1 MSTTPSL
8 DKMLSLLKDG
18 KLTVDNMVNTLSYVQ
33 VYIIH
38 TASYNGT
45 LKGYVDNKTASY
57 AVDLVNAYY
66 NRADKNK
73 TNVDAKVVKE
83 LSLFMNKEFQA
94 FESATE
100 MFAKDVAQDYYKSVV
115 DLLLLVSRGMLVS
128 RGKELDYSNVMA
140 AAEKMAESKKE
151 LVSLKKSKNYY
162 VQTFADIYVD
172 AAAEAIVTVAL
183 AIAQAFIEKVGAEI
197 RKLH

>member
-1 MSTTPSL
+1 MIGL
-8 DKMLSLLKDG
+8 MAGG

-73 TNVDAKVVKE
+73 TDDAKVVKT

-94 FESATE
+94 FKSATE
-100 MFAKDVAQDYYKSVV
+100 MFAQDVAQDYYKSVV
-115 DLLLLVSRGMLVS
+115 ELLLLVS

-151 LVSLKKSKNYY
+151 LVSLKKSQAFVEKEYY
-162 VQTFADIYVD
+162 LQTFADIYVD
-172 AAAEAIVTVAL
+172 AAAEAIVTGAL
-183 AIAQAFIEKVGAEI
+183 AMAQAFVEKVGNEI

>member
-1 MSTTPSL
+1 MSTTPTL
-8 DKMLSLLKDG
+8 DKMIGLLKPG

-57 AVDLVNAYY
+57 AVDLINAYY

-73 TNVDAKVVKE
+73 TNGDAKVVKT

-94 FESATE
+94 FKSATE
-100 MFAKDVAQDYYKSVV
+100 TFAKDVAQDYYKSIVE
-115 DLLLLVSRGMLVS
+115 LLMLVS
-128 RGKELDYSNVMA
+128 RGEEVDYAGVTE
-140 AAEKMAESKKE
+140 AAEKMAEAKKE
-151 LVSLKKSKNYY
+151 LVSMKKSKEYY
-162 VQTFADIYVD
+162 LQTFADIYVD
-172 AAAEAIVTVAL
+172 AAAEAIVTGAL
-183 AIAQAFIEKVGAEI
+183 AMAQAFVEKVGNEI

>member
-1 MSTTPSL
+1 MSTTPTL
-8 DKMLSLLKDG
+8 DKMLGLLTPG
-18 KLTVDNMVNTLSYVQ
+18 KLTVDNMTTTLSYVQ

-45 LKGYVDNKTASY
+45 LKECVDNKTARH

-73 TNVDAKVVKE
+73 TDDAKVVKT

-94 FESATE
+94 FKSATE
-100 MFAKDVAQDYYKSVV
+100 TFAKDVAQDYYKSIVE
-115 DLLLLVSRGMLVS
+115 LLMLVS
-128 RGKELDYSNVMA
+128 RGEEVDYAGVTE
-140 AAEKMAESKKE
+140 AAEKMAEAKKE
-151 LVSLKKSKNYY
+151 LVSMKKSKEYY
-162 VQTFADIYVD
+162 LQTFADIYVD
-172 AAAEAIVTVAL
+172 AAAEAIVTGAL
-183 AIAQAFIEKVGAEI
+183 AMAQAFVEKVGNEI

>member
-1 MSTTPSL
+1 MSTTPTL

-73 TNVDAKVVKE
+73 TDDAKVVKT

-94 FESATE
+94 FKSATE
-100 MFAKDVAQDYYKSVV
+100 TFAKDVAQDYYKSIVE
-115 DLLLLVSRGMLVS
+115 LLMLVS
-128 RGKELDYSNVMA
+128 RGEEVDYAGVTE
-140 AAEKMAESKKE
+140 AAEKMAEAKKE
-151 LVSLKKSKNYY
+151 LVSMKKSKEYY
-162 VQTFADIYVD
+162 LQTFADIYVD
-172 AAAEAIVTVAL
+172 AAAEAIVTGAL
-183 AIAQAFIEKVGAEI
+183 AMAQAFVEKVGNEI

>member
-1 MSTTPSL
+1 MSTTPTL
-8 DKMLSLLKDG
+8 DKMLGLLKPG
-18 KLTVDNMVNTLSYVQ
+18 KLTVDNMTTMLSYVQ

-45 LKGYVDNKTASY
+45 LKECVDNKTARY

-73 TNVDAKVVKE
+73 TDDAKVVKT

-94 FESATE
+94 FKSATE
-100 MFAKDVAQDYYKSVV
+100 SFAKDVAQDYYKNIVE
-115 DLLLLVSRGMLVS
+115 LLLLVSRG
-128 RGKELDYSNVMA
+128 KEADYAGVTE
-140 AAEKMAESKKE
+140 AAEKMAEAKKE
-151 LVSLKKSKNYY
+151 LVSMKKSKEYY
-162 VQTFADIYVD
+162 LQTFADIYVD
-172 AAAEAIVTVAL
+172 AAAEAIVTGAL
-183 AIAQAFIEKVGAEI
+183 AMAQAFVEKVGNEI

>member
-1 MSTTPSL
+1 MSTTPTL
-8 DKMLSLLKDG
+8 DKMLGLLKPD
-18 KLTVDNMVNTLSYVQ
+18 KLTVDNMTTMLSYVQ

-45 LKGYVDNKTASY
+45 LKECVDNKTARY

-73 TNVDAKVVKE
+73 TDDAKVVKT

-94 FESATE
+94 FKSATE
-100 MFAKDVAQDYYKSVV
+100 TFAKDVAQDYYKNIVE
-115 DLLLLVSRGMLVS
+115 LLLLVSRG
-128 RGKELDYSNVMA
+128 KEADYAGVTE
-140 AAEKMAESKKE
+140 AAEKMAEAKKE
-151 LVSLKKSKNYY
+151 LVSMKKSKEYY
-162 VQTFADIYVD
+162 LQTFADIYVD
-172 AAAEAIVTVAL
+172 AAAEAIVTGAL
-183 AIAQAFIEKVGAEI
+183 AMAQAFVEKVGNEI

>member
-1 MSTTPSL
+1 MSTTPTL
-8 DKMLSLLKDG
+8 DKMLGLLKPG

-45 LKGYVDNKTASY
+45 LKECVDNKTARY

-73 TNVDAKVVKE
+73 TDDAKVVKT
-83 LSLFMNKEFQA
+83 LSLFMNREFQA
-94 FESATE
+94 FKSATE
-100 MFAKDVAQDYYKSVV
+100 TFAKDVAQDYYKSIVE
-115 DLLLLVSRGMLVS
+115 LLMLVS
-128 RGKELDYSNVMA
+128 RGKEVDYAGVTE
-140 AAEKMAESKKE
+140 AAEKMAEAKKE
-151 LVSLKKSKNYY
+151 LVSMKKSKEYY
-162 VQTFADIYVD
+162 LQTFADIYVD
-172 AAAEAIVTVAL
+172 AAAEAIVTGAL
-183 AIAQAFIEKVGAEI
+183 AMAQAFVEKVGNEI

>member
-1 MSTTPSL
+1 MSTTPTL
-8 DKMLSLLKDG
+8 DKMLGLLKPG

-45 LKGYVDNKTASY
+45 LKECVDNKTARH

-73 TNVDAKVVKE
+73 TDDAKVVKT

-94 FESATE
+94 FKSATE
-100 MFAKDVAQDYYKSVV
+100 TFAKDVAQDYYKSIVE
-115 DLLLLVSRGMLVS
+115 LLMLVS
-128 RGKELDYSNVMA
+128 RGEEVDYAGVTE
-140 AAEKMAESKKE
+140 AAEKMAEAKKE
-151 LVSLKKSKNYY
+151 LVSMKKSKEYY
-162 VQTFADIYVD
+162 LQTFADIYVD
-172 AAAEAIVTVAL
+172 AAAEAIVTGAL
-183 AIAQAFIEKVGAEI
+183 AMAQAFVEKVGNEI

>member
-1 MSTTPSL
+1 MSTTPTL
-8 DKMLSLLKDG
+8 DKMLGLLKPG
-18 KLTVDNMVNTLSYVQ
+18 KLTVDNMTTTLSYVQ

-45 LKGYVDNKTASY
+45 LKECVDNKTARY

-73 TNVDAKVVKE
+73 TDDAKVVKT

-94 FESATE
+94 FKSATE
-100 MFAKDVAQDYYKSVV
+100 TFAKDVAQDYYKNIVE
-115 DLLLLVSRGMLVS
+115 LLLLVSRG
-128 RGKELDYSNVMA
+128 KEADYAGVTE
-140 AAEKMAESKKE
+140 AAEKMAEAKKE
-151 LVSLKKSKNYY
+151 LVSMKKSKEYY
-162 VQTFADIYVD
+162 LQTFADIYVD
-172 AAAEAIVTVAL
+172 AAAEAIVTGAL
-183 AIAQAFIEKVGAEI
+183 AMAQAFVEKVGNEI

>member
-1 MSTTPSL
+1 MSTTPTL
-8 DKMLSLLKDG
+8 DKMLGLLKPG
-18 KLTVDNMVNTLSYVQ
+18 KLTVDNMTTTLSYVQ

-45 LKGYVDNKTASY
+45 LKECVDNKTARY

-73 TNVDAKVVKE
+73 TDDAKVVKT

-94 FESATE
+94 FKSATE
-100 MFAKDVAQDYYKSVV
+100 TFAKDVAQDYYKSIVE
-115 DLLLLVSRGMLVS
+115 LLMLVS
-128 RGKELDYSNVMA
+128 RGEEVDYAGVTE
-140 AAEKMAESKKE
+140 AAEKMAEAKKE
-151 LVSLKKSKNYY
+151 LVLMKKSKEYY
-162 VQTFADIYVD
+162 LQTFADIYVD
-172 AAAEAIVTVAL
+172 AAAEAIVTGAL
-183 AIAQAFIEKVGAEI
+183 AMAQAFVEKVGNEI

>member
-1 MSTTPSL
+1 MSTTPTL
-8 DKMLSLLKDG
+8 DKMIGLMAGG

-73 TNVDAKVVKE
+73 TDDAKVVKT

-94 FESATE
+94 FKSATE
-100 MFAKDVAQDYYKSVV
+100 TFAKDVAQDYYKSVV
-115 DLLLLVSRGMLVS
+115 ELLLLVS

-140 AAEKMAESKKE
+140 AAEKMAEAKKE
-151 LVSLKKSKNYY
+151 LVSMKKSQAFVEKEYY
-162 VQTFADIYVD
+162 LQTFADIYVD
-172 AAAEAIVTVAL
+172 AAAEAIVTGAL
-183 AIAQAFIEKVGAEI
+183 AMAQAFVEKVGNEI

>member
-73 TNVDAKVVKE
+73 TVDAKVVKT
-83 LSLFMNKEFQA
+83 LSLFMNKEFQS
-94 FESATE
+94 FKSATE
-100 MFAKDVAQDYYKSVV
+100 TFAKDVAQDYYKSIVE
-115 DLLLLVSRGMLVS
+115 LLMLVS
-128 RGKELDYSNVMA
+128 RGEEVDYAGVTE
-140 AAEKMAESKKE
+140 AAEKMAEAKKE
-151 LVSLKKSKNYY
+151 LVSMKKSKEYY
-162 VQTFADIYVD
+162 LQTFADIYVD
-172 AAAEAIVTVAL
+172 AAAEAIVTGAL
-183 AIAQAFIEKVGAEI
+183 AMAQAFVEKVGNEI

>member
-1 MSTTPSL
+1 MSTTPTL
-8 DKMLSLLKDG
+8 DKMLGLLNSG

-45 LKGYVDNKTASY
+45 LKECVDNKTARY

-73 TNVDAKVVKE
+73 TVDAKVVKT

-94 FESATE
+94 FKSATE
-100 MFAKDVAQDYYKSVV
+100 TFAKDVAQDYYKNVV
-115 DLLLLVSRGMLVS
+115 DLLLLIT
-128 RGKELDYSNVMA
+128 RGKDIDYAGVTE

-151 LVSLKKSKNYY
+151 LVSMKKSKDYY
-162 VQTFADIYVD
+162 MQIFADIYVD
-172 AAAEAIVTVAL
+172 AAAEAIVTGAL
-183 AIAQAFIEKVGAEI
+183 AMAQAFVEKVGNEI

>member
-1 MSTTPSL
+1 MSTTPTL

-57 AVDLVNAYY
+57 AVDLTNAYY
-66 NRADKNK
+66 NRADKKQNG
-73 TNVDAKVVKE
+73 DAKVVKE

-100 MFAKDVAQDYYKSVV
+100 MFAQDVAQDYYKSVV
-115 DLLLLVSRGMLVS
+115 DLLLLVS

-172 AAAEAIVTVAL
+172 AAAEAIVTGAL
-183 AIAQAFIEKVGAEI
+183 AMAQAFVEKVGNEI

>member
-1 MSTTPSL
+1 MSTTPTL
-8 DKMLSLLKDG
+8 DKMLGLLKPG
-18 KLTVDNMVNTLSYVQ
+18 KLTVDNMTTMLSYVQ

-45 LKGYVDNKTASY
+45 LKECVDNKTARY

-73 TNVDAKVVKE
+73 TVDAKVVKT

-94 FESATE
+94 FKSATE
-100 MFAKDVAQDYYKSVV
+100 TFAKDVAQDYYKSIVE
-115 DLLLLVSRGMLVS
+115 LLLLVSRG
-128 RGKELDYSNVMA
+128 KEADYAGVTE
-140 AAEKMAESKKE
+140 AAEKMAEAKKE
-151 LVSLKKSKNYY
+151 LVSMKKSKDYY
-162 VQTFADIYVD
+162 LQIFADIYVD
-172 AAAEAIVTVAL
+172 AAAEAIVTGAL
-183 AIAQAFIEKVGAEI
+183 AMAQAFVEKVGNEI

>member
-1 MSTTPSL
+1 MSTTPTL
-8 DKMLSLLKDG
+8 DKMLGLLKPG
-18 KLTVDNMVNTLSYVQ
+18 KLTVDNMTTTLSYVQ

-45 LKGYVDNKTASY
+45 LKECVDNKTARY

-73 TNVDAKVVKE
+73 TDDAKVVKT

-94 FESATE
+94 FKSATE
-100 MFAKDVAQDYYKSVV
+100 TFAKDVAQDYYKSIVE
-115 DLLLLVSRGMLVS
+115 LLMLVS
-128 RGKELDYSNVMA
+128 RGEEVDYAGVME
-140 AAEKMAESKKE
+140 AAEKMAEAKKE
-151 LVSLKKSKNYY
+151 LVSMKKSKEYY
-162 VQTFADIYVD
+162 LQTFADIYVD
-172 AAAEAIVTVAL
+172 AAAEAIVTGAL
-183 AIAQAFIEKVGAEI
+183 AMAQAFVEKVGNEI

>member
-1 MSTTPSL
+1 MSTTPTL
-8 DKMLSLLKDG
+8 DKMLGLLKPG
-18 KLTVDNMVNTLSYVQ
+18 KLTVDNMTTTLSYVQ

-45 LKGYVDNKTASY
+45 LKECVDNKTARY

-73 TNVDAKVVKE
+73 TDDAEVVKT

-94 FESATE
+94 FKSATE
-100 MFAKDVAQDYYKSVV
+100 TFAKDVAQDYYKSIVE
-115 DLLLLVSRGMLVS
+115 LLMLVS
-128 RGKELDYSNVMA
+128 RGEEVDYAGVTE
-140 AAEKMAESKKE
+140 AAEKMAEAKKE
-151 LVSLKKSKNYY
+151 LVSMKKSKEYY
-162 VQTFADIYVD
+162 LQTFADIYVD
-172 AAAEAIVTVAL
+172 AAAEAIVTGAL
-183 AIAQAFIEKVGAEI
+183 AMAQAFVEKVGNEI

>member
-1 MSTTPSL
+1 MSTTPTL
-8 DKMLSLLKDG
+8 DKMIGLLKPG
-18 KLTVDNMVNTLSYVQ
+18 KLTVDNMTTTLSYVQ

-45 LKGYVDNKTASY
+45 LKECVDNKTARY

-73 TNVDAKVVKE
+73 TVDAKVVKT

-94 FESATE
+94 FKSATE
-100 MFAKDVAQDYYKSVV
+100 TFAKDVAQDYYKSIVE
-115 DLLLLVSRGMLVS
+115 LLLLVSRG
-128 RGKELDYSNVMA
+128 KEADYAGVTE
-140 AAEKMAESKKE
+140 AAEKMAEAKKE
-151 LVSLKKSKNYY
+151 LVSMKKSKEYY
-162 VQTFADIYVD
+162 LQTFADIYVD
-172 AAAEAIVTVAL
+172 AAAEAIVTGAL
-183 AIAQAFIEKVGAEI
+183 AMAQAFVEKVGNEI

>member
-1 MSTTPSL
+1 MSTTPTL
-8 DKMLSLLKDG
+8 DKMLGLLKPG
-18 KLTVDNMVNTLSYVQ
+18 KLTVDNMTTMLSYVQ

-45 LKGYVDNKTASY
+45 LKECVDNKTARY

-73 TNVDAKVVKE
+73 TDDAKVVKT

-94 FESATE
+94 FKSATE
-100 MFAKDVAQDYYKSVV
+100 TFAKDVAQDYYKNIVE
-115 DLLLLVSRGMLVS
+115 LLLLVSRG
-128 RGKELDYSNVMA
+128 KEADYAGVTE
-140 AAEKMAESKKE
+140 AAEKMAEAKKE
-151 LVSLKKSKNYY
+151 LVSMKKSKEYY
-162 VQTFADIYVD
+162 LQTFADIYVD
-172 AAAEAIVTVAL
+172 AAAEAIVTGAL
-183 AIAQAFIEKVGAEI
+183 AMAQAFVEKVGNEI

>member
-1 MSTTPSL
+1 MSTTPTL
-8 DKMLSLLKDG
+8 DKMIGLLKPG
-18 KLTVDNMVNTLSYVQ
+18 KLTVDNMTTTLSYVQ

-45 LKGYVDNKTASY
+45 LKECVDNKTARH

-73 TNVDAKVVKE
+73 TDDAKVVKT

-94 FESATE
+94 FKSATE
-100 MFAKDVAQDYYKSVV
+100 TFAKDVAQDYYKSIVE
-115 DLLLLVSRGMLVS
+115 LLMLVS
-128 RGKELDYSNVMA
+128 RGEEVDYAGVTE
-140 AAEKMAESKKE
+140 AAEKMAEAKKE
-151 LVSLKKSKNYY
+151 LVSMKKSKEYY
-162 VQTFADIYVD
+162 LQTFADIYVD
-172 AAAEAIVTVAL
+172 AAAEAIVTGAL
-183 AIAQAFIEKVGAEI
+183 AMAQAFVEKVGNEI

>member
-1 MSTTPSL
+1 MSTTPTL
-8 DKMLSLLKDG
+8 DKMLGLLKPG
-18 KLTVDNMVNTLSYVQ
+18 KLTVDNMTTMLSYVQ

-45 LKGYVDNKTASY
+45 LKECVDNKTARY

-73 TNVDAKVVKE
+73 TDDAKVVKT

-94 FESATE
+94 FKSATE
-100 MFAKDVAQDYYKSVV
+100 TFAKDVAQDYYKSIVE
-115 DLLLLVSRGMLVS
+115 LLLLVSRG
-128 RGKELDYSNVMA
+128 KEADYAGVTE
-140 AAEKMAESKKE
+140 AAEKMAEAKKE
-151 LVSLKKSKNYY
+151 LVSMKKSKDYY
-162 VQTFADIYVD
+162 LQTFADIYVD
-172 AAAEAIVTVAL
+172 AAAEAIVTGAL
-183 AIAQAFIEKVGAEI
+183 AMAQAFVEKVGNEI

>member
-1 MSTTPSL
+1 MSTTPTL
-8 DKMLSLLKDG
+8 DKMLGLLKPG
-18 KLTVDNMVNTLSYVQ
+18 KLTVDNMTTTLSYVQ

-45 LKGYVDNKTASY
+45 LKECVDHKTARH

-73 TNVDAKVVKE
+73 TDDAKVVKT

-94 FESATE
+94 FKSATE
-100 MFAKDVAQDYYKSVV
+100 TFAKDVAQDYYKSIVE
-115 DLLLLVSRGMLVS
+115 LLMLVS
-128 RGKELDYSNVMA
+128 RGEEVDYAGVTE
-140 AAEKMAESKKE
+140 AAEKMAEAKKE
-151 LVSLKKSKNYY
+151 LVSMKKSKDYY
-162 VQTFADIYVD
+162 LQTFADIYVD
-172 AAAEAIVTVAL
+172 AAAEAIVTGAL
-183 AIAQAFIEKVGAEI
+183 AMAQAFVEKVGNEI

>member
-1 MSTTPSL
+1 MSTTPTL
-8 DKMLSLLKDG
+8 DKMIGLLKPG

-73 TNVDAKVVKE
+73 TNGDAKVVKE
-83 LSLFMNKEFQA
+83 LSMFMNKEIQA
-94 FESATE
+94 FKSATE
-100 MFAKDVAQDYYKSVV
+100 MFAQDVAQDYYKSVV
-115 DLLLLVSRGMLVS
+115 ELLLLVS

-140 AAEKMAESKKE
+140 AAEKMAEAKKE
-151 LVSLKKSKNYY
+151 LVSMKKSKDYY
-162 VQTFADIYVD
+162 LQIFADIYVD
-172 AAAEAIVTVAL
+172 AAAEAIVTGAL
-183 AIAQAFIEKVGAEI
+183 AMAQAFVEKVGNEI

>member
-73 TNVDAKVVKE
+73 TNGDAKVVKE

-115 DLLLLVSRGMLVS
+115 DLLLLVS

-197 RKLH
+197 RKMH

>member
-1 MSTTPSL
+1 MSTTPTL
-8 DKMLSLLKDG
+8 DKMLGLLKPG
-18 KLTVDNMVNTLSYVQ
+18 KLTVDNMTTMLSYVQ

-45 LKGYVDNKTASY
+45 LKECVDNKTARY

-73 TNVDAKVVKE
+73 TVDAKVVKT

-94 FESATE
+94 FKSATE
-100 MFAKDVAQDYYKSVV
+100 TFAKDVAQDYYKSIVE
-115 DLLLLVSRGMLVS
+115 LLLLVSRG
-128 RGKELDYSNVMA
+128 KEADYAGVTE
-140 AAEKMAESKKE
+140 AAEKMAEAKKE
-151 LVSLKKSKNYY
+151 LVSMKKSKDYY
-162 VQTFADIYVD
+162 MQTFADIYVD
-172 AAAEAIVTVAL
+172 AAAEAIVTGAL
-183 AIAQAFIEKVGAEI
+183 AMAQAFVEKVGNEI

>member
-1 MSTTPSL
+1 MSTTPTL

-45 LKGYVDNKTASY
+45 LKECVDNKTARY

-73 TNVDAKVVKE
+73 TDDAKVVKT

-94 FESATE
+94 FKSATE
-100 MFAKDVAQDYYKSVV
+100 TFAKDVAQDYYKSIVE
-115 DLLLLVSRGMLVS
+115 LLLLVSRG
-128 RGKELDYSNVMA
+128 KEVDYAGVTE
-140 AAEKMAESKKE
+140 AAEKMAEAKKE
-151 LVSLKKSKNYY
+151 LVSMKKSKEYY
-162 VQTFADIYVD
+162 LQTFADIYVD
-172 AAAEAIVTVAL
+172 AAAEAIVTGAL
-183 AIAQAFIEKVGAEI
+183 AMAQAFVEKVGNEI

>member
-1 MSTTPSL
+1 MSTTPTL
-8 DKMLSLLKDG
+8 DKMLGLLKPG

-45 LKGYVDNKTASY
+45 LKECVDNKTARH

-73 TNVDAKVVKE
+73 TDDAKVVKT

-94 FESATE
+94 FKSATE
-100 MFAKDVAQDYYKSVV
+100 TFAKDVAQDYYKSIVE
-115 DLLLLVSRGMLVS
+115 LLMLVS
-128 RGKELDYSNVMA
+128 RGEEVDYAGVTE
-140 AAEKMAESKKE
+140 AAEKMAEAKKE
-151 LVSLKKSKNYY
+151 LVSMKKSKDYY
-162 VQTFADIYVD
+162 LQIFADIYVD
-172 AAAEAIVTVAL
+172 AAAEAIVTGAL
-183 AIAQAFIEKVGAEI
+183 AMAQAFVEKVGNEI

>member
-1 MSTTPSL
+1 MSTTPTL
-8 DKMLSLLKDG
+8 DKMLGLLKPG
-18 KLTVDNMVNTLSYVQ
+18 KLTVDNMTTMVSYVQ

-45 LKGYVDNKTASY
+45 LKECVDNKTARY

-73 TNVDAKVVKE
+73 TDDAKVVKT

-94 FESATE
+94 FKSATE
-100 MFAKDVAQDYYKSVV
+100 TFAKDVAQDYYKSIVE
-115 DLLLLVSRGMLVS
+115 LLLLVSRG
-128 RGKELDYSNVMA
+128 KEVDYAGVTE

-151 LVSLKKSKNYY
+151 LVSMKKSKDYY
-162 VQTFADIYVD
+162 MQTFADIYVD
-172 AAAEAIVTVAL
+172 AAAEAIVTGAL
-183 AIAQAFIEKVGAEI
+183 AMAQAFVEKVGNEI

>member
-1 MSTTPSL
+1 MSTTPTL
-8 DKMLSLLKDG
+8 DKMIGLLKDG

-73 TNVDAKVVKE
+73 TNGDAKVVKE

-115 DLLLLVSRGMLVS
+115 DLLLLVS

-183 AIAQAFIEKVGAEI
+183 AIAQAFVEKVGNEI

>member
-1 MSTTPSL
+1 MSTTPTL
-8 DKMLSLLKDG
+8 DKMLGLLKPG
-18 KLTVDNMVNTLSYVQ
+18 KLTVDNMTTTLSYVQ

-45 LKGYVDNKTASY
+45 LKECVDNKTARY

-73 TNVDAKVVKE
+73 TDDAKVVKT

-94 FESATE
+94 FKSATE
-100 MFAKDVAQDYYKSVV
+100 TFAKDVAQDYYKSIVE
-115 DLLLLVSRGMLVS
+115 LLMLVS
-128 RGKELDYSNVMA
+128 RGEEVDYAGVTE
-140 AAEKMAESKKE
+140 AAEKMAEAKKE
-151 LVSLKKSKNYY
+151 LVSMKKSKDYY
-162 VQTFADIYVD
+162 LQIFADIYVD
-172 AAAEAIVTVAL
+172 AAAEAIVTGAL
-183 AIAQAFIEKVGAEI
+183 AMAQAFVEKVGNEI

>member
-1 MSTTPSL
+1 MSTTPTL
-8 DKMLSLLKDG
+8 DKMLGLLKTG
-18 KLTVDNMVNTLSYVQ
+18 KLTVDNMTTMLSYVQ

-45 LKGYVDNKTASY
+45 LKECVDNKTARY

-73 TNVDAKVVKE
+73 TDDAKVVKT

-94 FESATE
+94 FKSATE
-100 MFAKDVAQDYYKSVV
+100 TFAKDVAQDYYKSIVE
-115 DLLLLVSRGMLVS
+115 LLLLVSRG
-128 RGKELDYSNVMA
+128 KEADYAGVTE
-140 AAEKMAESKKE
+140 AAEKMAEAKKE
-151 LVSLKKSKNYY
+151 LVSMKKSKEYY
-162 VQTFADIYVD
+162 LQTFADIYVD
-172 AAAEAIVTVAL
+172 AAAEAIVTGAL
-183 AIAQAFIEKVGAEI
+183 AMAQAFVEKVGNEI

>member
-1 MSTTPSL
+1 MSTTPTL
-8 DKMLSLLKDG
+8 DKMLGLLKPG

-45 LKGYVDNKTASY
+45 LKECVDNKTARY

-73 TNVDAKVVKE
+73 TDDAKVVKT

-94 FESATE
+94 FKSATE
-100 MFAKDVAQDYYKSVV
+100 TFAKDVAQDYYKSIVE
-115 DLLLLVSRGMLVS
+115 LLMLVS
-128 RGKELDYSNVMA
+128 RGEEVDYAGVTE
-140 AAEKMAESKKE
+140 AAEKMAEAKKE
-151 LVSLKKSKNYY
+151 LVSMKKSKEYY
-162 VQTFADIYVD
+162 LQTFADIYVD
-172 AAAEAIVTVAL
+172 AAAEAIVTGAL
-183 AIAQAFIEKVGAEI
+183 AMAQAFVEKVGNEI

>member
-1 MSTTPSL
+1 MSTTPTL
-8 DKMLSLLKDG
+8 DKMLGLLKPG
-18 KLTVDNMVNTLSYVQ
+18 KLTVDNMTTMLSYVQ

-45 LKGYVDNKTASY
+45 LKECVDNKTARY

-73 TNVDAKVVKE
+73 TDDAKVVKT

-94 FESATE
+94 FKSATE
-100 MFAKDVAQDYYKSVV
+100 TFAKDVAQDYYKNIVE
-115 DLLLLVSRGMLVS
+115 LLLLVSRG
-128 RGKELDYSNVMA
+128 KEADYAGVTE

-151 LVSLKKSKNYY
+151 LVSMKKSKDYY
-162 VQTFADIYVD
+162 MQTFADIYVD
-172 AAAEAIVTVAL
+172 AAAEAIVTGAL
-183 AIAQAFIEKVGAEI
+183 AMAQAFVEKVGNEI

>member
-1 MSTTPSL
+1 MSTTPTL
-8 DKMLSLLKDG
+8 DKMIGLLKPG
-18 KLTVDNMVNTLSYVQ
+18 NLTVDNMTTTLSYAQ

-45 LKGYVDNKTASY
+45 LKECVDNKTARH

-73 TNVDAKVVKE
+73 TDDAKVVKT

-94 FESATE
+94 FKSATE
-100 MFAKDVAQDYYKSVV
+100 TFAKDVAQDYYKSIVE
-115 DLLLLVSRGMLVS
+115 LLMLVS
-128 RGKELDYSNVMA
+128 RGEEVDYAGVTE
-140 AAEKMAESKKE
+140 AAEKMAEAKKE
-151 LVSLKKSKNYY
+151 LVSMKKSKEYY
-162 VQTFADIYVD
+162 LQTFADIYVD
-172 AAAEAIVTVAL
+172 AAAEAIVTGAL
-183 AIAQAFIEKVGAEI
+183 AMAQAFVEKVGNEI

>member
-1 MSTTPSL
+1 MSATPTL
-8 DKMLSLLKDG
+8 DKMIGLLKPG
-18 KLTVDNMVNTLSYVQ
+18 NLTVDNMTTTLSYVQ

-45 LKGYVDNKTASY
+45 LKECVDNKTARY

-73 TNVDAKVVKE
+73 TGDAKVVKT
-83 LSLFMNKEFQA
+83 LSLFMNKEFQSLA
-94 FESATE
+94 SATE
-100 MFAKDVAQDYYKSVV
+100 SFAKDVAQDYYKSIVE
-115 DLLLLVSRGMLVS
+115 LLLLVSRG
-128 RGKELDYSNVMA
+128 KEADYAGVTE

-151 LVSLKKSKNYY
+151 LVSMKKSKDYY
-162 VQTFADIYVD
+162 LQIFADIYVD
-172 AAAEAIVTVAL
+172 AAAEAIVTGAL
-183 AIAQAFIEKVGAEI
+183 AMAQAFVEKVGNEI